1 MMAYP
6 MKNVLLSLVWRWLMV
21 FIAMAGWARAEP
33 VQVEF
38 TGPST
43 IYQWPLTQWDPA
55 LPADWSGYNF
65 LVLEF
70 RASSSQRF
78 ELAVFTNSGMI
89 TKRIHP
95 LAGAWVRAAI
105 PLRFYTDPPGNGTDL
120 AATMN
125 QPRGSYWINIES
137 GGHGPLNKVEALG
150 VVMYEPVGNPTLEI
164 RSVQLAKDDP
174 GDEVFEPKPLV
185 DEFGQYIPAE
195 WPGKAKTLEDLQKAW
210 AAEDAALPENMSANV
225 DKYGGFK
232 DTQAKATGFFRVEQ
246 IDGRWWLVDPDGHLF
261 FSTGV
266 NGIGTAMATRVTQE
280 RKDLFTILPPALGG
294 RGGLAGY
301 GGSTGSFYTWNL
313 LRRYGTDWP
322 EKWVDFTA
330 RRMNAWGLNTVG
342 SGAAGLLS
350 AQRVPVMVMLRWQL
364 GPAIMNMPD
373 VYAPDFAAKVDE
385 AANAQCMPGKDNPWI
400 VGYYIGNE
408 PPWPGRESQ
417 LVDLILAGPE
427 TELQKKLKAWLTS
440 GDMPERRKSFI
451 YDAFEHYLETVVA
464 AVRKYDPNHLI
475 LGIRFGGKPPDEV
488 IKLARLFD
496 VYSHNIYE
504 YAPDQAYLNK
514 IEELTGR
521 PILIGEFH
529 IGAPGRGM
537 APGLVQAADQ
547 EQRGVAYRYYVE
559 NAAANPAVVGTHWFE
574 WIDEPATGRSDGEN
588 YNIGFVDVTDRP
600 YVEMAAAAKTTF
612 DRLLAVH
619 SGKEPPVTQKAK
631 AQ

>member
-1 MMAYP
+1 MLA
-6 MKNVLLSLVWRWLMV
+6 
-21 FIAMAGWARAEP
+21 AAGWVQAEP
-33 VQVEF
+33 VSVDFE
-38 TGPST
+38 GPST
-43 IYQWPLTQWDPA
+43 IYQWPLAQLNPA
-55 LPADWSGYNF
+55 LPADWSGYDC

-78 ELAVFTNSGMI
+78 ELALFTDNGMI
-89 TKRIHP
+89 SKRIHP
-95 LAGAWVRAAI
+95 LAGAWVRASI
-105 PLRFYTDPPGNGTDL
+105 PLRFFAEPPGNGVDL

-125 QPRGSYWINIES
+125 QPRGSYWINIEN
-137 GGHGPLNKVEALG
+137 GGHGPLEKAEALG
-150 VVMYEPVGNPTLEI
+150 VVMYQPVGRPTLEI

-174 GDEVFEPKPLV
+174 GDAVLEPKPLV
-185 DEFGQYIPAE
+185 DEFGQYIPAD
-195 WPGKAKTLEDLQKAW
+195 WPGKAKSLDDLQKAW
-210 AAEDAALPENMSANV
+210 AQEDAALSENLSADV

-232 DTQAKATGFFRVEQ
+232 NTQAKATGFFRVEK
-246 IDGRWWLVDPDGHLF
+246 INGRWWLVDPDGHLF

-266 NGIGTAMATRVTQE
+266 NGIGTAMATRVTGRE
-280 RKDLFTILPPALGG
+280 DLFAALPPGN
-294 RGGLAGY
+294 GGLS
-301 GGSTGSFYTWNL
+301 GGPGGGGNFTGASFYTWNL
-313 LRRYGTDWP
+313 QRRYGDDWLD
-322 EKWVDFTA
+322 KWVDLTA

-342 SGAAGLLS
+342 SGAPALLRS
-350 AQRVPVMVMLRWQL
+350 QRVPVMVMLRWQH
-364 GPAIMNMPD
+364 GPAIMSMPD
-373 VYAPDFAAKVDE
+373 VYAPDFAARVDE
-385 AANAQCMPGKDNPWI
+385 QASAQCTPNQDNPWI

-417 LVDLILAGPE
+417 LADLILAGPQS
-427 TELQKKLKAWLTS
+427 ELQARLKDWLAKDDT
-440 GDMPERRKSFI
+440 PERRKLFI
-451 YDAFEHYLETVVA
+451 YDAFAHYLETVVA

-488 IKLARLFD
+488 IKLASLFD

-574 WIDEPATGRSDGEN
+574 WVDEPATGRADGEN

-600 YVEMAAAAKTTF
+600 YTEMAEAAKTTH

-619 SGKEPPVTQKAK
+619 SGTEPPVSQKAA